1 MSTTYVTDDTGAKY
15 IASSQRPDGSW
26 RKARRVKDGYVPQ
39 EEVPIY
45 MSKGKLIKQERES
58 YMPIQVCF
66 KYLFGI
72 QFSNLLFLVFFVCLF
87 VLVCQNRH
95 HSNAHCYIGT

>member
-1 MSTTYVTDDTGAKY
+1 MSTTYVTDESGTKF

-45 MSKGKLIKQERES
+45 MPKSKREQQQKRPS
-58 YMPIQVCF
+58 KPLSANAQV
-66 KYLFGI
+66 KSI
-72 QFSNLLFLVFFVCLF
+72 IF
-87 VLVCQNRH
+87 VLKKNDYLKR
-95 HSNAHCYIGT
+95 SGFIFL

>member
-1 MSTTYVTDDTGAKY
+1 MSTTYVTDESGTKF

-45 MSKGKLIKQERES
+45 MPKSKREQQQKRPS
-58 YMPIQVCF
+58 KPLSANAQVIF
-66 KYLFGI
+66 
-72 QFSNLLFLVFFVCLF
+72 
-87 VLVCQNRH
+87 
-95 HSNAHCYIGT
+95 

>member
-1 MSTTYVTDDTGAKY
+1 MSTTYVTDESGTKF

-45 MSKGKLIKQERES
+45 MAKGKREQQQQHEQKRPS
-58 YMPIQVCF
+58 KPLSADAQVCF
-66 KYLFGI
+66 YIL
-72 QFSNLLFLVFFVCLF
+72 
-87 VLVCQNRH
+87 
-95 HSNAHCYIGT
+95 HSVDVN

>member
-1 MSTTYVTDDTGAKY
+1 MSTTYITDDSGAKY

-45 MSKGKLIKQERES
+45 MAKGKRGGETK
-58 YMPIQVCF
+58 
-66 KYLFGI
+66 
-72 QFSNLLFLVFFVCLF
+72 FSNYN
-87 VLVCQNRH
+87 LVCVVK
-95 HSNAHCYIGT
+95 

>member
-1 MSTTYVTDDTGAKY
+1 MSTTYVTDDSGTKY

-45 MSKGKLIKQERES
+45 MAKGKRDQQQNQNYNNYQHQLPTEQQRFKNHLS
-58 YMPIQVCF
+58 TLNPAAPVCT
-66 KYLFGI
+66 
-72 QFSNLLFLVFFVCLF
+72 S
-87 VLVCQNRH
+87 
-95 HSNAHCYIGT
+95 

>member
-1 MSTTYVTDDTGAKY
+1 MATYVTDDSGAKY

-45 MSKGKLIKQERES
+45 MAKGKLIKQERSTAGIPGLTTDMLPNTQVRRNTKVTFDANCHFRVLES
-58 YMPIQVCF
+58 
-66 KYLFGI
+66 
-72 QFSNLLFLVFFVCLF
+72 S
-87 VLVCQNRH
+87 
-95 HSNAHCYIGT
+95 IGGSQDENNHA

>member
-1 MSTTYVTDDTGAKY
+1 MSNTNYVTDDSGAKY

-45 MSKGKLIKQERES
+45 MSKGKLIKQERNNAG
-58 YMPIQVCF
+58 PIGLGFVDMLGNNTQVFAELLVKCTLLLCF
-66 KYLFGI
+66 
-72 QFSNLLFLVFFVCLF
+72 
-87 VLVCQNRH
+87 
-95 HSNAHCYIGT
+95 